1 MQKRVVAKSVL
12 YATAY
17 YETRFQE
24 RVLVINTLK
33 YNFLLVTFEKVK
45 RAKLQQVSG
54 WKSNVKQLI
63 LRRL

>member
-17 YETRFQE
+17 YETKFQE

-45 RAKLQQVSG
+45 RAKL
-54 WKSNVKQLI
+54 
-63 LRRL
+63 